1 MAFNAA
7 NWANPNQFSDI
18 STYSGL
24 DEKQGMTSV
33 VDIMKKATLGIEP
46 PASGSSGSSFGQ
58 QVMGAVAP
66 NFQKYSSAAGQVGE
80 GNFSGAAN
88 TMGFKTPSNGIQKL
102 PTLGQSS
109 GNVMSHEFE
118 P

>member
-1 MAFNAA
+1 MPFNAA

-18 STYSGL
+18 SVYSGL

-33 VDIMKKATLGIEP
+33 TDIMKKATLGIEP
-46 PASGSSGSSFGQ
+46 PPSGSSEQSFGQ

-66 NFQKYSSAAGQVGE
+66 NFQKYSSAAGQIGQ

-88 TMGFKTPSNGIQKL
+88 TMGVKA
-102 PTLGQSS
+102 PTLGVPKLPALGQPTDT
-109 GNVMSHEFE
+109 GMSHQFE
-118 P
+118 D

>member
-24 DEKQGMTSV
+24 DERQGMTSFK
-33 VDIMKKATLGIEP
+33 DALAKQALGVAP
-46 PASGSSGSSFGQ
+46 PESGAPEQSFGQ

-66 NFQKYSSAAGQVGE
+66 NFQKYSAAAGQIGQ

-88 TMGFKTPSNGIQKL
+88 TMGIKVPSVNLPKL
-102 PTLGQSS
+102 PALGQSS
-109 GNVMSHEFE
+109 NNSMSDQFE
-118 P
+118 D